1 MKTRVLDS
9 WPILEWMSGR
19 QPATDYVARLL
30 SQAERGH
37 ARLLISAINIGEVY
51 YFLRTHHSASLA
63 AAWREASL
71 AMPASVEV
79 PALDDIWQ
87 AATLKGLY
95 PISYADAFA
104 AALAQKH
111 NCPLLTGDP
120 EFRRVENL
128 ALDWLAR

>member
-1 MKTRVLDS
+1 LI
-9 WPILEWMSGR
+9 PG
-19 QPATDYVARLL
+19 L
-30 SQAERGH
+30 STSGH

-51 YFLRTHHSASLA
+51 SFLRKHHSASLA

-87 AATLKGLY
+87 AATLKALY

-128 ALDWLAR
+128 ALDWLPQ